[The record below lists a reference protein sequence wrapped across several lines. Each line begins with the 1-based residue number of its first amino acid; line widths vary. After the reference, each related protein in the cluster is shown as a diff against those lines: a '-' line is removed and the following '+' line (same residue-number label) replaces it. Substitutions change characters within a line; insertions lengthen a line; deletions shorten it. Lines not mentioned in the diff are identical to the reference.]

1 MEFQKKVNSL
11 LDIKPAENQ
20 FVKQALKVSS
30 ETESGNGAKKYS
42 TTGNDFVDNFAAA
55 SYFKEP
61 RSYEEV
67 AKDMQTL
74 WDSNPTLCVKLA
86 LYFRLITRKS
96 KIVTKDKSEEL
107 DVQRGQGLKNEG
119 IMRML

>member
-55 SYFKEP
+55 S
-61 RSYEEV
+61 
-67 AKDMQTL
+67 
-74 WDSNPTLCVKLA
+74 
-86 LYFRLITRKS
+86 
-96 KIVTKDKSEEL
+96 
-107 DVQRGQGLKNEG
+107 
-119 IMRML
+119 